1 MQLAAQ
7 AGSSRGVLLLG
18 DCRSL
23 HSLHRR
29 FGPEQAGA
37 YFSRYL
43 SNTIHRRHNVKTV
56 ISSKKETGKKIGTAQ
71 EVNFR
76 LPCKDPESDQPIYP
90 SLDTLFFA
98 YWYL

>member
-18 DCRSL
+18 DCWSLRSL
-23 HSLHRR
+23 HGR

-43 SNTIHRRHNVKTV
+43 SNTMDRRHNVKTV
-56 ISSKKETGKKIGTAQ
+56 ISSEKEAGKKIGTAQ
-71 EVNFR
+71 EVKGR
-76 LPCKDPESDQPIYP
+76 LPC
-90 SLDTLFFA
+90 
-98 YWYL
+98 